1 VERSSRADPP
11 AWRTPLIVVVVL
23 LAAVAIGLGLAVL
36 LDDDPGTGQASASAS
51 ASASGLPSQPVSAE
65 PSAAASAGPST
76 PPGSAEPSADVAPEP
91 VVDPPD
97 GILPPGSVARV
108 LVDGLRVREE
118 PTTGAALVTT
128 LANGELVAI
137 GHGYLMPDLGPRG
150 ADGFIWYPVRS
161 LGIDELP
168 PVGSPPF
175 EVSADIG
182 WVAASD
188 STTPFLEL
196 VPPRC
201 TDAEPTLALLQSLV
215 EWERLA
221 CYGDR
226 SITIEGVYG
235 CGGCGGLQPGT
246 FTPEWLAHPM
256 NFDLLS
262 VEPQDRIGPFALRF
276 PPDIERPEAA
286 SILRVTGHFDD
297 PASAECVYE
306 PGDPPNPI
314 DATSARFYCR
324 TQFVVESIE
333 VLGTDE
339 DFPFG

>member
-1 VERSSRADPP
+1 MQRSYRADPP
-11 AWRTPLIVVVVL
+11 AWRTPLIVIVVL
-23 LAAVAIGLGLAVL
+23 LAAVALGLGLAVL
-36 LDDDPGTGQASASAS
+36 LDENRETAQASPSTSTPASDV
-51 ASASGLPSQPVSAE
+51 PSEPVSME
-65 PSAAASAGPST
+65 PSAAASVGTST
-76 PPGSAEPSADVAPEP
+76 PPGSAAPTSDAGVEP

-97 GILPPGSVARV
+97 GFLPSGSVARV
-108 LVDGLRVREE
+108 LVDGLRVRQE
-118 PTTGAALVTT
+118 PTTSAALVTT
-128 LANGELVAI
+128 LAPGELVAI
-137 GHGYLMPDLGPRG
+137 GHGYLMPDLGPRS
-150 ADGFIWYPVRS
+150 ADGFTWYPVRS

-175 EVSADIG
+175 EVSPDIG
-182 WVAASD
+182 WAAGSD
-188 STTPFLEL
+188 ATTPFLEL
-196 VPPRC
+196 VAPRC
-201 TDAEPTLALLQSLV
+201 TAAEPTLALLQSLV

-235 CGGCGGLQPGT
+235 CGGCGGFQPGT

-256 NFDLLS
+256 NLDLLS

-276 PPDIERPEAA
+276 PPDIDRPDAA

-297 PASAECVYE
+297 PASSDCVYE

-314 DATSARFYCR
+314 DATSARFSCR
-324 TQFVVESIE
+324 TQFVVESFE